1 MKDITRFNLL
11 PGVTNTTKTLVQ
23 NLINVDL
30 NNRDAYFNNRRWFV
44 NILYNLLTDESTI

>member
-23 NLINVDL
+23 SLINVDF
-30 NNRDAYFNNRRWFV
+30 NNRDAYFNNRKCFV
-44 NILYNLLTDESTI
+44 NILYN